1 VSHSAAEQVAW
12 CLARQCRP
20 DDVLV
25 VGVATPLAAA
35 AGQLARELLVPDL
48 VLIEAA
54 AVDVAPHDVS
64 EPMTRPERLS
74 ASSVGVY
81 TQAQILDVIQR
92 GRISL
97 QFISPAQVDGRGAL
111 NTSRV
116 RGRDGALMRLPGG
129 LATAD
134 IARLMGRLVVYR
146 VGHERRFL
154 TEQVDFVTGAPGRV
168 AAVVTSAAVIEWDGE
183 HFRLASIHA
192 GSTVDEVVAGC
203 AFALDIPAAVPTTE
217 QPPPEAIR
225 LLRDEIDRHGL
236 LRLET
241 RDGRADALRAL
252 EALS

>member
-1 VSHSAAEQVAW
+1 VSHTASEQVAW
-12 CLARQCRP
+12 CLARQCRA

-25 VGVATPLAAA
+25 VGVATPMIHP
-35 AGQLARELLVPDL
+35 E
-48 VLIEAA
+48 E
-54 AVDVAPHDVS
+54 VS
-64 EPMTRPERLS
+64 RS
-74 ASSVGVY
+74 AVGVY
-81 TQAQILDVIQR
+81 SQAQILDVIQR
-92 GRISL
+92 GRITL

-116 RGRDGALMRLPGG
+116 RGKDGSLVRLPGG

-168 AAVVTSAAVIEWDGE
+168 AAIVTSAAVIEWDGE
-183 HFRLASIHA
+183 RFRLASVHE

-203 AFALDIPAAVPTTE
+203 GFALDLPARVPTTE
-217 QPPPEAIR
+217 PPPPEALR
-225 LLRDEIDRHGL
+225 LLREEIDRHGL
-236 LRLET
+236 LALET
-241 RDGRADALRAL
+241 RDGRAGALRTL